1 MANHQISCIWQ
12 VTAAAITVAAAMV
25 SQSVMA
31 SPSPPA
37 CMPVSGLLEAMESTK
52 VRFVVFGE
60 VHGTSEIPDFFAD
73 AVCQLSESRP
83 ILVLLEFD
91 RHDGHVIDRY
101 VHGDPGVT
109 ASVLGTAGDWAA
121 RVKDGRTS
129 KAMFSMI
136 GRLRQLAVAGR
147 QVAVEGV
154 VPRDN
159 FKLPQSY
166 YELGIA
172 NAMRR
177 AAAAREGSLVLLLI
191 GNLHSRK
198 TSLPEMA
205 DIRPAISFLP
215 PEDVLSLRNDVASG
229 HVWNCQ
235 KDGCHE
241 HETVPPTPLHPRGII
256 VDAKAHEG
264 YDGFFS
270 VGKDYTASAPAAV
283 RDKAGKS
290 NVQ

>member
-12 VTAAAITVAAAMV
+12 VTAAAITVAAAIV

-83 ILVLLEFD
+83 ILGLLEFD

-101 VHGDPGVT
+101 VHGDPGIT

-121 RVKDGRTS
+121 RVKDGRTN

-177 AAAAREGSLVLLLI
+177 AAAAESSLTQELMK
-191 GNLHSRK
+191 G
-198 TSLPEMA
+198 T
-205 DIRPAISFLP
+205 
-215 PEDVLSLRNDVASG
+215 
-229 HVWNCQ
+229 
-235 KDGCHE
+235 
-241 HETVPPTPLHPRGII
+241 
-256 VDAKAHEG
+256 
-264 YDGFFS
+264 
-270 VGKDYTASAPAAV
+270 TASF
-283 RDKAGKS
+283 R
-290 NVQ
+290 